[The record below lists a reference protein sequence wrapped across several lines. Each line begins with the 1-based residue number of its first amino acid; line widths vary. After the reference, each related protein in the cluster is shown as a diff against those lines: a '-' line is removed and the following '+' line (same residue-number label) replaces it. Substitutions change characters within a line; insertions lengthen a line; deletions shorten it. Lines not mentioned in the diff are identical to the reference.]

1 MFGSTLKTSREKITS
16 IVGMLSH
23 TDLDGYGCEVVLRTA
38 GSLADG
44 HSSTPKVIWHT
55 GYDRLTLETV
65 DDWSLAVLSDARE
78 LEKRCYQRAQED
90 VDYVAVITDLLIP
103 EEIAEYIAKFNHEHP
118 EVRIVVIDHHI
129 QKCDIESILPG
140 DTYIM
145 KEWVDENGVRVPC
158 CATKLFYDFMYNL
171 NDCNYT
177 LDKLPL
183 KSNET
188 LNNFV
193 IRVNSWDT
201 FASGVL
207 MDIYSSDLNDYLY
220 LVGGDRFVEDALVHI
235 KRDRGLKGIIPLN
248 FQELI
253 RRNRAN
259 EQKLIEKAFKNGFYD
274 SEIFGDADLYVIV
287 STKINAT
294 AASNYLSKIEGGHE
308 RYPKFALFNPVT
320 RTISFR
326 SAGDNDVSEIA
337 TRFGGGGHR
346 NASGAIIKNPQIAID
361 IMNDYYCVLDATN
374 S

>member
-1 MFGSTLKTSREKITS
+1 MFGSTLKTSHEKITS

-44 HSSTPKVIWHT
+44 HSSAPEVIWHT
-55 GYDRLTLETV
+55 GYDNLTLETV
-65 DDWSLAVLSDARE
+65 DLWSRTILSITRE
-78 LEKRCYQRAQED
+78 LEQRAQED

-103 EEIAEYIAKFNHEHP
+103 EEIAKYIAKFNHEHP

-129 QKCDIESILPG
+129 QNCDIESILPG

-145 KEWVDENGVRVPC
+145 KEWADENGVCVPC

-171 NDCNYT
+171 NDCDLT
-177 LDKLPL
+177 LDKTPL
-183 KSNET
+183 KTNET

-201 FASGVL
+201 FTSGVL
-207 MDIYSSDLNDYLY
+207 MDIYARDMNDYLY
-220 LVGGDRFVEDALVHI
+220 LVGGDKFVEDALVHT

-274 SEIFGDADLYVIV
+274 SEIFGDEDLCVIV

-294 AASNYLSKIEGGHE
+294 AASNYLSEIEGGHE

-326 SAGDNDVSEIA
+326 STGDNDVSEIA

-346 NASGAIIKNPQIAID
+346 NASGAIIKNPQIATD
-361 IMNDYYCVLDATN
+361 IMNDYYCMLDAAN